1 MQTRAAILWDQ
12 PGDWHVVDV
21 ELDRPGPGEVLVEVA
36 ASGLSRADDDI
47 ACADVQAQH
56 LPFCGGIEG
65 SGTVLRVGAGVSA
78 LAPGD
83 HVITS
88 PVPSCGRCRRC
99 VAGRQN
105 LCVESPKGD
114 LPEFR
119 MRVDGVGVAAHANL
133 GTFSHHQVLDARS
146 CIALPSRIPLGDA
159 ALLAHSVPT
168 GWGAAIRG
176 AMVRPGDVVIV
187 MGTGAIGINAVQAA
201 RHAGARNVIAVDPL
215 PFKREMAL
223 KLGAGA
229 AVADIV
235 EARELAR
242 ALTDGDGADSTII
255 AVDGFSGNHIEQAL
269 ESIRPGGTVVLTSG
283 HRMPM
288 TPSVPIDPM
297 ELAWSQKRIQG
308 ARYGAVSHRQLV
320 NELVGLYLSGDLRL
334 HELVTTRYTLDQI
347 DRAYIDLDRGINIRG
362 IVDFTG

>member
-1 MQTRAAILWDQ
+1 MQTRAAILQDQ
-12 PGDWHVVDV
+12 PGDWHVLDV
-21 ELDRPGPGEVLVEVA
+21 ELEAPKAGEVLIEFA
-36 ASGLSRADDDI
+36 ASGLSRDDDDI
-47 ACADVQAQH
+47 ACADIPAQY

-65 SGTVLRVGAGVSA
+65 SGTVLRVGDGVTA
-78 LAPGD
+78 LVPGD

-88 PVPSCGRCRRC
+88 PVPSCGHCRRC
-99 VAGRQN
+99 VTGQQN
-105 LCVESPKGD
+105 LCLESPKDD
-114 LPEFR
+114 LPDHR
-119 MRVDGVGVAAHANL
+119 MRVDGVGVIAHAGL

-146 CIALPSRIPLGDA
+146 CIALPAVIPLGDA
-159 ALLAHSVPT
+159 ALLAHTVPT
-168 GWGAAIRG
+168 GWGAATRG
-176 AMVRPGDVVIV
+176 ARVRPGDVVIV

-242 ALTDGDGADSTII
+242 ALTDGDGADSTIVALDGVSGTHI
-255 AVDGFSGNHIEQAL
+255 AQAV

-283 HRMPM
+283 HR
-288 TPSVPIDPM
+288 TPTTHSVPIDPM

-308 ARYGAVSHRQLV
+308 ARYGATSNRQLV

-347 DRAYIDLDRGINIRG
+347 DRAYVDLDRGINIRG
-362 IVDFTG
+362 VVDFTG